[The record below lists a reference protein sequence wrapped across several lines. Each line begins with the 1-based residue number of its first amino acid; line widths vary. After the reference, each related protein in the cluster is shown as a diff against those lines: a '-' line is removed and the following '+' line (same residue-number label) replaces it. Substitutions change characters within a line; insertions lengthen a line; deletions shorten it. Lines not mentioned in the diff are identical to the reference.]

1 MFCYRR
7 QVPRPKTYDDADRA
21 RIVER
26 AAHVIATEGAAS
38 LSLRSLATDSGVST
52 TAVYSLIGGKD
63 DIIAA
68 VVQKASQSFAEA
80 QARAVSGEDART
92 DLRRLGVAYR
102 AWAIEHPSLY
112 VVIFT
117 GRAGSAGETHEAAA
131 FELLLDTVT
140 RLSEA
145 GRLYG
150 EDPQAAAL
158 AIWGS
163 VHGAVSLE
171 LELWPDKPKAE
182 SAHAFDVMLDA
193 VERAWVR

>member
-26 AAHVIATEGAAS
+26 AARVIATEGAS
-38 LSLRSLATDSGVST
+38 GLSLRSLAADSGVST

-63 DIIAA
+63 AVIAA
-68 VVQKASQSFAEA
+68 VVHEATLSFATA
-80 QARAVSGEDART
+80 QANAVTGEDAHT
-92 DLRRLGVAYR
+92 DFGRLGVAYR

-112 VVIFT
+112 AVIFT

-131 FELLLDTVT
+131 FEPLLDTVT

-145 GRLYG
+145 GRLHG
-150 EDPQAAAL
+150 DDPQAAAL

-171 LELWPDKPKAE
+171 LELWPDQPKAE
-182 SAHAFDVMLDA
+182 SARAFDVMLDA